1 RSCSPAIMASAVSA
15 WMISRAPAA
24 RRRSTTTPRST
35 RWGYGRKFCR
45 RLAGEGLR
53 RLVARLLENLVYG
66 FVAAPNQGI
75 DDTGEGRPGKRRQPE
90 QPQLLDRPSADEHRG
105 AGAPRRVHGG
115 IGDRDTDQMNQGQ
128 SQADGDRCE
137 ALRGA

>member
-15 WMISRAPAA
+15 WTISRVPAA

-53 RLVARLLENLVYG
+53 RLVARLLEDLVYG
-66 FVAAPNQGI
+66 FVAARNQGI
-75 DDTGEGRPGKRRQPE
+75 DDAGERRSGNRRQPE
-90 QPQLLDRPSADEHRG
+90 QPQLLDRPPAQGG
-105 AGAPRRVHGG
+105 AGAAR
-115 IGDRDTDQMNQGQ
+115 
-128 SQADGDRCE
+128 
-137 ALRGA
+137 LRKRMRKA